1 MIKRD
6 SIQRCRLNLVED
18 GMGGGSTDIELFE
31 TVRAHVSVSATV
43 AQITQYGVQKKEMLN
58 VATNIKLDEYV
69 NTRYLYNGKMFRL
82 IRQVKSGAEWFSV
95 FEEVNEG
102 VS

>member
-31 TVRAHVSVSATV
+31 TVRAHVSVSANV
-43 AQITQYGVQKKEMLN
+43 AQITQYGV
-58 VATNIKLDEYV
+58 
-69 NTRYLYNGKMFRL
+69 
-82 IRQVKSGAEWFSV
+82 
-95 FEEVNEG
+95 
-102 VS
+102 

>member
-1 MIKRD
+1 
-6 SIQRCRLNLVED
+6 
-18 GMGGGSTDIELFE
+18 
-31 TVRAHVSVSATV
+31 
-43 AQITQYGVQKKEMLN
+43 MLN

-82 IRQVKSGAEWFSV
+82 LRQVKSGAEWFSV